1 MDKLEIN
8 TFIERD
14 RVAKVYEKMFGEDN
28 EDNIESLFAL
38 VYCYDLIKPKK
49 LKKFE
54 GKMYQLKK
62 ILKDAIHEFE
72 IEELNYIKKQ
82 NNGRT
87 KH

>member
-1 MDKLEIN
+1 MNKLDIN

-14 RVAKVYEKMFGEDN
+14 RVAN
-28 EDNIESLFAL
+28 
-38 VYCYDLIKPKK
+38 
-49 LKKFE
+49 